1 MGRDGVV
8 LIDKPGGIT
17 SRRALDRVLRI
28 LHMKRGGHFGS
39 LDPFATGLLCIGVG
53 QGTKLLPFLQDH
65 PKEYIAQIGF
75 EKTTDTDDCTGVT
88 LAAFPG
94 IVLDKDKIGA
104 WIDAHTGWI
113 EQTPPV
119 YCAQKLNGTPLYR
132 LKRANHDVTP
142 RSKQVFIAQAEVIAY
157 GPDAIEMRVVCS
169 RGTYIRSIARDLGAA
184 LGYGGYLRTLRRLRS
199 EGFGLEEALSLEELE
214 AKVQAGTFAEIPL
227 AQALHFPMARVTRA
241 GQADIMEG
249 KPIQIAGVIDRPDMP
264 EGSLIGLVNEEGR
277 LLCVARARQQGGIL
291 GYIERGFQPF

>member
-1 MGRDGVV
+1 MGRDGVI

-28 LHMKRGGHFGS
+28 LRTKRGGHFGS

-65 PKEYIAQIGF
+65 PKEYVAEIGF
-75 EKTTDTDDCTGVT
+75 EKSTDTDDCTGQT
-88 LAAFPG
+88 LAAFPEV
-94 IVLDKDKIGA
+94 VLDKERIQA
-104 WIDAHTGWI
+104 WIDDHTGWI

-132 LKRANHDVTP
+132 LKRAQHDVTP
-142 RSKQVFIAQAEVIAY
+142 RAKQVFIEQASVIAY
-157 GPDAIEMRVVCS
+157 GPDGIELRVVCS

-184 LGYGGYLRTLRRLRS
+184 LGYGGYLRALRRFRS
-199 EGFGLEEALSLEELE
+199 EGFSLEEALSLEELE
-214 AKVQAGTFAEIPL
+214 AKVAGGTFREIPL
-227 AQALHFPMARVTRA
+227 AQALHLPTSRVTRVC
-241 GQADIMEG
+241 QADIQEG
-249 KPIQIAGVIDRPDMP
+249 KPVQIAGVIERPDAP
-264 EGSLIGLVNEEGR
+264 EDSLIGLVDEDER
-277 LLCVARARQQGGIL
+277 LLCVARVRRQGGIF